1 MDKQLH
7 IRYITKQQSLHIST
21 MHCMVLV
28 FIYIFALQTTLYR
41 IILGNRIQK
50 QIV

>member
-1 MDKQLH
+1 M
-7 IRYITKQQSLHIST
+7 Y
-21 MHCMVLV
+21 CMVLI

-50 QIV
+50 KTNSLKYEKGY